1 MPNKLHCISVFAF
14 IYFSFFAAFAQKRY
28 TVKVND
34 FTILDVDNSIAVD
47 YHCNPDSAGLIIID
61 FTDNPDN
68 FYFSYNSKG
77 KLTIRTSADYAPGTP
92 LPRIIAYSTK
102 LTKITNCGDSLVK
115 VFDIPP
121 TEEFTA
127 RLIGNGHLVAH
138 GIEASKVNASIDSGN
153 GQLVI
158 SGECTNANL
167 RNVGTGVIQADG
179 LKSTNV
185 KASILGTGD
194 IGCDPKE
201 ILTIMG
207 VGSGTVYYRNK
218 PAKLKTR
225 GVGLKHSQLS
235 ENADGKEE

>member
-1 MPNKLHCISVFAF
+1 MTNKLHRITLIALLAF
-14 IYFSFFAAFAQKRY
+14 GAIAVSAQKRY
-28 TVKVND
+28 EVDVHD
-34 FTILDVDNSIAVD
+34 FSVLCVDNSIRVD
-47 YHCNPDSAGLIIID
+47 YHCNADSAGTAIID
-61 FTDNPDN
+61 LTDNPDN
-68 FYFSYNSKG
+68 FYFSNNGKG
-77 KLTIRTSADYAPGTP
+77 KLTVQTSADYVPGTP
-92 LPRIIAYSTK
+92 LPKVIVYSTM
-102 LTKITNCGDSLVK
+102 LTKVVNSGDSLVK

-179 LKSTNV
+179 LSAPNV

-201 ILTIMG
+201 TLTIMG
-207 VGSGTVYYRNK
+207 VGSGTVYYRQT
-218 PAKLKTR
+218 PAKIKTR
-225 GVGLKHSQLS
+225 GVGLKHRPFDD
-235 ENADGKEE
+235 NADKPED